1 MSCACVYGGLVDA
14 VAGLLDGPRARGAFV
29 LRSVLRAPW
38 SLRIDDGAALSTI
51 VMVTGVAHLQLDG
64 RAPMA
69 LGPGDVAVVTG
80 GAPYTVADAP
90 GREPQALIGPGQVC
104 TTPAGTPLEDLG
116 ELGVRT
122 WGNDPGGPD
131 VMITGTYQLGA
142 ETSRRLLAALPPAL
156 VQPVAGRD
164 AALLDWLAAEIS
176 REEPG
181 QVAVLDRLVDLVL
194 VSTVRTWFARPDAQ
208 APGWYAAH
216 ADPALAPVLAVI
228 DHQPHHPWTVATLAA
243 VAGLSRAALARRF
256 TTAIGQGPMTFL
268 THRRLDLAADLLLE
282 PGATLTSVARRVGY
296 SSPYALSAAFTRVRG
311 LTPRQH
317 RTARGAQPATA
328 ATAPLGTPA

>member
-1 MSCACVYGGLVDA
+1 MVDA
-14 VAGLLDGPRARGAFV
+14 IAGLLDGPRARGAFV
-29 LRSVLRAPW
+29 LRSLLRPPW
-38 SLRIDDGAALSTI
+38 SLRIEDGAALSVI
-51 VMVTGVAHLQLDG
+51 VMVVGTAHLQLDEG
-64 RAPMA
+64 PALA
-69 LGPGDVAVVTG
+69 LGSGDVAVVTG
-80 GAPYTVADAP
+80 GAPYLVSDTP
-90 GREPQALIGPGQVC
+90 GRVAQAVIGPGQVC
-104 TTPAGTPLEDLG
+104 TDPTGAPLVGLG

-122 WGNDPGGPD
+122 WGNDPTGPD

-142 ETSRRLLAALPPAL
+142 ETSRRLLAALPRAL

-164 AALLDWLAAEIS
+164 TALLDWLAAEIG

-194 VSTVRTWFARPDAQ
+194 VSTVRTWFARPDAG

-228 DHQPHHPWTVATLAA
+228 DNQPHRLWTVATLAA

-256 TTAIGQGPMTFL
+256 TATIGQGPMTFL

-311 LTPRQH
+311 TSPREH
-317 RTARGAQPATA
+317 RA
-328 ATAPLGTPA
+328 AAANP